1 MIDIRRADPTAR
13 RQALMIVILG
23 ALAGTLLLL
32 AFMYYRGQRL
42 DWLRFQLGE
51 HVAIMLLL
59 AAALLCVPLL
69 ALAAYLWLLGAHV
82 IKTGVFPPPGLR
94 VIRDTAVVTGSSA
107 VLRGRGLKVLAVCL
121 GAISG
126 VFGMMLWWLA
136 RVFNETAA

>member
-32 AFMYYRGQRL
+32 TFVRYREQPL

-51 HVAIMLLL
+51 HTAIMPLL
-59 AAALLCVPLL
+59 AVALLCVPLL
-69 ALAAYLWLLGAHV
+69 ALAAYLWLLGANV

-94 VIRDTAVVTGSSA
+94 AIRATAVVAGSGA
-107 VLRGRGLKVLAVCL
+107 VLRGRALKVLAVCL